1 MIQTHAIKEAQEI
14 ANEENV
20 NMVIFHDPEG
30 FHGEDVEFASE
41 SAFDRLFS
49 HIGKK
54 NIITILK
61 PNCVGVAID

>member
-1 MIQTHAIKEAQEI
+1 MIQTHAIQEAQEI

-30 FHGEDVEFASE
+30 FQGEDVEFASE

-49 HIGKK
+49 HVGKNK
-54 NIITILK
+54 IITILK
-61 PNCVGVAID
+61 PKKVGVTQ